1 MVLGCNPPPS
11 NRYYLSVKGVTTGGQ
26 IIEWPLDPKWLKKLE
41 SKND

>member
-1 MVLGCNPPPS
+1 PPS
-11 NRYYLSVKGVTTGGQ
+11 NRYYLSVKGVTTEGQ